1 MKTKVIFLTFLTLLV
16 HLYPLQAQAQAQIYI
31 SQIQI
36 TGGEGKTREDF
47 IELFNPNDAPF
58 NLKGFR
64 LVKRTEKGASDT
76 SIKSWTDDVWVPAKS
91 FYLWANSTFTS
102 ITITPDIKTTATIS
116 DDNGIAIRQGPEDTG
131 AIIDSA
137 SWGKA
142 ENGFR
147 KVLADN
153 PIANQALVRSGL
165 ESDGSPFVIAVS
177 KPRNSSQSLTV
188 SPPPPP
194 PAAPEPAPAPQT
206 QPPAVQPSQSTA
218 TTSGT
223 STLAQNSQPAVAAP
237 SSQTSQNQTQ
247 TQKQD
252 PQVSQPADQNP
263 APAQGL
269 VLGNQTASSQPVV
282 NLPQAGKQ
290 PENKLAVNGGE
301 KMAKTTKV
309 ESIEPKP
316 EEKLMQREVVGDQN
330 FQTADASKAQETAKP
345 DRKPLGYLALAGFA
359 FLLFCAL
366 IYWNIF
372 RKTPDKKGEMRI
384 VDKVDKAI
392 EKLD

>member
-1 MKTKVIFLTFLTLLV
+1 MKKILLFLVLLA
-16 HLYPLQAQAQAQIYI
+16 LFPKLSLGSGNIYI

-36 TGGEGKTREDF
+36 TGGEGKTKEDF
-47 IELFNPNDAPF
+47 IELFNPSDQPF

-64 LVKRTEKGASDT
+64 LVKRTEKGTSDT
-76 SIKSWTDDVWVPAKS
+76 SIKSWTDETWVPAKS
-91 FYLWANSTFTS
+91 FYLWANSAFTS

-165 ESDGSPFVIAVS
+165 ESAGSPFVIAVS

-188 SPPPPP
+188 SPPPSPP
-194 PAAPEPAPAPQT
+194 TAPEPAPAPL
-206 QPPAVQPSQSTA
+206 PVVQPSQNQTA
-218 TTSGT
+218 TNEP
-223 STLAQNSQPAVAAP
+223 LAPAQNSQPAAALAP
-237 SSQTSQNQTQ
+237 NPTLQNQTQ
-247 TQKQD
+247 TQSQGL
-252 PQVSQPADQNP
+252 PYSQPANQNPAPQNP

-269 VLGNQTASSQPVV
+269 VLGNQTGSNQPSG
-282 NLPQAGKQ
+282 QALENQQTAKREQKTVQ
-290 PENKLAVNGGE
+290 P
-301 KMAKTTKV
+301 KV
-309 ESIEPKP
+309 QERTPPP
-316 EEKLMQREVVGDQN
+316 EEKLAQKEEVKDQN
-330 FQTADASKAQETAKP
+330 NLAADRLSMQNNDKP
-345 DRKPLGYLALAGFA
+345 TQKPIGYLVLAGFA

-366 IYWNIF
+366 VYWNF
-372 RKTPDKKGEMRI
+372 LKKTGRKEAKKPNEEHSGSES
-384 VDKVDKAI
+384 
-392 EKLD
+392 